1 MMATQAA
8 LSEQRSFS
16 VGRVLSRAFG
26 TLGDNPLA
34 TFGIAFLF
42 GSIPQFLYSYFIGS
56 KLVQAGQI
64 SSIAATTGTIAVS
77 IASFVVFLL
86 LSMLVQGAIVR
97 ATLAHAQGQRA
108 SFAQCIGTGLA
119 KAVPLIGLTILLI
132 LGIMAGFT
140 LLFVPGVILFLMWS
154 VAAPALVAED
164 SGVFAAFSRSR
175 FLTKGARWRI
185 FALQL
190 LLLVLIWLVSAA
202 LGAVILAGGV
212 TPDAIG
218 TVALSLPYLLVS
230 AVSNTLI
237 IAFWSTVQASLYVD
251 LRAWKDGPQ
260 SQDLADIFA

>member
-1 MMATQAA
+1 MIMATRAA

-56 KLVQAGQI
+56 TLA
-64 SSIAATTGTIAVS
+64 SADRASTIAAIAVS
-77 IASFVVFLL
+77 VASFVVFLL
-86 LSMLVQGAIVR
+86 LSMLVQGALVR
-97 ATLAHAQGQRA
+97 ATLAHAQGERA

-140 LLFVPGVILFLMWS
+140 LFFIPGVILFLMWS

-164 SGVFAAFSRSR
+164 SGVFGAFSRSR

-185 FALQL
+185 FGLQM

-202 LGAVILAGGV
+202 LGAVILASGM
-212 TPDAIG
+212 TPQGIA
-218 TVALSLPYLLVS
+218 TAALSLPYLLVS

-237 IAFWSTVQASLYVD
+237 IAFWSTVQASLYID
-251 LRAWKDGPQ
+251 LRGWKDGPQ
-260 SQDLADIFA
+260 AQDLADIFG